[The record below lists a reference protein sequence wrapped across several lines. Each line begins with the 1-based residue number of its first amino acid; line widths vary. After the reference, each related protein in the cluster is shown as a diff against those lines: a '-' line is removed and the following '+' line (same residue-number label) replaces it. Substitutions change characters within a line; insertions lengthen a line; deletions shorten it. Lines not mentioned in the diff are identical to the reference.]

1 MLFLF
6 LAACGPQRERVV
18 LATTT
23 SVEDTGLL
31 DTLSSAF
38 NASHPQY
45 ILAGV
50 AAGTGMV
57 MEIGKRKDADVLLTH
72 DPDGELKY
80 VQEGFGYGRRYVMQN
95 EFVVAG
101 PPEDPAGIRGV
112 NAADALRILAKRELP
127 FVSRADDSGTHR
139 REKRL
144 WHQLGIE
151 PTGDWY
157 IPAGVGMGDALLLAG
172 QKRAYILSDRA
183 TFMKFKPR
191 TNLEILVS
199 GDSVLVNLYHIMIVP
214 GAHNEDGGKAFA
226 AWITGPQARQIIRQ
240 FGTAQLGEPLF
251 FIRAGLQ

>member
-6 LAACGPQRERVV
+6 LAACVPQRERVV

-38 NASHPQY
+38 NASHPKY

-57 MEIGKRKDADVLLTH
+57 MEIGKRKDADVLITH
-72 DPDGELKY
+72 DPEGELKY
-80 VQEGFGYGRRYVMQN
+80 VQEGFAYGRRYVMQN

-101 PPEDPAGIRGV
+101 PPDDPAGIRDARAV
-112 NAADALRILAKRELP
+112 DALRMLAERKFS

-144 WHQLGIE
+144 WRELGIE

-191 TNLEILVS
+191 TNLDILVS
-199 GDSVLVNLYHIMIVP
+199 GDSALVNLYHVMIVP

-226 AWITGPQARQIIRQ
+226 DWITSSGARQIIAQ
-240 FGTAQLGEPLF
+240 FGMKQLGEPIF
-251 FIRAGLQ
+251 FIRAGQQ